1 MNNQMFGRALKK
13 FTRDERGGALVLV
26 SLAMLG
32 LLGFGALVTD
42 FGLYNLARQ
51 QLVNAVD
58 AAALAGAAELSPA
71 GSGDEAA
78 ARRAAAEYAAENGAA
93 PESVEIFVE
102 TGPAGNRVV
111 RVSAEKKVD
120 FTLARLLGFASGTVR
135 AGASAAVAG
144 ITACRGVA
152 PLLVPQQ
159 DFRFGER
166 YTLKYGDPSS
176 PGNFGAL
183 ALGGRGACNYKKNLI
198 YGYGGEIAVGD
209 MVTTEP
215 GNMTGPTQGI
225 DQRLARCTRNCTV
238 DNFEPGCPK
247 ILIIP
252 VYEPDGPLHGRSE
265 VRVAG
270 FAAFLVDRADSQKD
284 EIHGYFICT
293 TVPGQA
299 DFYQPPAYGLYAVR
313 LLD

>member
-1 MNNQMFGRALKK
+1 MFRKAFGKLA
-13 FTRDERGGALVLV
+13 RDERGGALVLV
-26 SLAMLG
+26 SLAMLS

-42 FGLYNLARQ
+42 FGLYILARQ
-51 QLVNAVD
+51 QLLNAVD
-58 AAALAGAAELSPA
+58 AAALAGAAEFSPA
-71 GSGDEAA
+71 GSGEEAA
-78 ARRAAAEYAAENGAA
+78 AQRVAGEYAVKNGAD
-93 PESVEIFVE
+93 PDTLEVFVE
-102 TGPAGNRVV
+102 TGSDGRKMV
-111 RVSAEKKVD
+111 RVSAEKRVD
-120 FTLARLLGFASGTVR
+120 FVLARLFGFESGTVQ

-144 ITACRGVA
+144 VTACRGVA
-152 PLLVPQQ
+152 PLLVPKQ

-166 YTLKYGDPSS
+166 YTLKYGDPAF

-183 ALGGRGACNYKKNLI
+183 ALGGRGASVYRHNLI

-209 MVTTEP
+209 IVTTEP
-215 GNMTGPTQGI
+215 GNMTGPTGGI
-225 DQRLARCTRNCTV
+225 DQRLARCTRNCTI

-270 FAAFLVDRADSQKD
+270 FAAFLADRVDSEKD

-293 TVPGQA
+293 TVAGQA
-299 DFYQPPAYGLYAVR
+299 DFSQPTAYGLYAVR
-313 LLD
+313 LLN

>member
-1 MNNQMFGRALKK
+1 MFRKAFGKLA
-13 FTRDERGGALVLV
+13 RDERGGALVLV
-26 SLAMLG
+26 SLAMLC

-71 GSGDEAA
+71 GSGEEAVA
-78 ARRAAAEYAAENGAA
+78 QLVAGEYAVKNGADPDA
-93 PESVEIFVE
+93 LEVFVE
-102 TGPAGNRVV
+102 TGSDGGKVV
-111 RVSAEKKVD
+111 RVNAEKRVD
-120 FTLARLLGFASGTVR
+120 FALARLFGFESGTVQ
-135 AGASAAVAG
+135 AEASAAVAG
-144 ITACRGVA
+144 IASARGTA
-152 PLLVPQQ
+152 PLLVPKQ
-159 DFRFGER
+159 DFHFGER
-166 YTLKYGDPSS
+166 YTLKYGDPAF

-183 ALGGRGACNYKKNLI
+183 ALGGTGACVYRHNLI

-225 DQRLARCTRNCTV
+225 DQRLARCTRNCTI

-252 VYEPDGPLHGRSE
+252 VYEPDGPLQGRSE

-270 FAAFLVDRADSQKD
+270 FAAFLADRVDSEKD
-284 EIHGYFICT
+284 EIHGYFLST
-293 TVPGQA
+293 TVAGQA
-299 DFYQPPAYGLYAVR
+299 DFSRPAAYGLYAVR
-313 LLD
+313 LLN